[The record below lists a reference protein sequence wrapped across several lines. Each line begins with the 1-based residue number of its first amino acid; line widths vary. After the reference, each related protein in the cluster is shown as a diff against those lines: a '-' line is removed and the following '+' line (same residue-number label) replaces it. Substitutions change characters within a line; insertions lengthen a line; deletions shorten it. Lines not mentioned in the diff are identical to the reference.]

1 MGVNIIARA
10 YVKRQRGG
18 QRTVLAPVRHIL
30 QELERVGRLGFWKEG
45 VDGVDKV
52 VEKRRMM
59 VDGRFVLGEEVV
71 PASRDEPQVA
81 ERLEREVGDDAQD
94 ELCGEGF

>member
-1 MGVNIIARA
+1 M
-10 YVKRQRGG
+10 
-18 QRTVLAPVRHIL
+18 
-30 QELERVGRLGFWKEG
+30 GRLGFWKEG